1 MFTQHFTPACTSLCR
16 MHTRVYVCV
25 RFLMPQANTPHIC
38 TRVRAE
44 HYNTLMVLYRL
55 NGFTRVRVFGFDTE
69 WTWFFFC
76 VSACAFCVCVLMRT
90 RAKGGLNRRVS
101 IKHVCPLLFKSKQ
114 SRRPDCW
121 WNYQQPCVGW
131 KHRTE
136 RDCREH
142 IHKTIFSCLPEVA
155 SEPPTGW
162 LIRFRR
168 KMYVC

>member
-101 IKHVCPLLFKSKQ
+101 IKHVWQYSARCCSRVNNRAVQIVGEIINSHVLDENTELSEIVGNTFTRQFLAACPRSPL
-114 SRRPDCW
+114 SRRL
-121 WNYQQPCVGW
+121 G
-131 KHRTE
+131 
-136 RDCREH
+136 
-142 IHKTIFSCLPEVA
+142 
-155 SEPPTGW
+155 G
-162 LIRFRR
+162 
-168 KMYVC
+168 